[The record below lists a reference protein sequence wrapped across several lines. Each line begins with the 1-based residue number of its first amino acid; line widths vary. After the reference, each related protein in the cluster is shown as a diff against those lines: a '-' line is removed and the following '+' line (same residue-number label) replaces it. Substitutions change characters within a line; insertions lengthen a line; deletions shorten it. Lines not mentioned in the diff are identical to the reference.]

1 MIRVLLVDD
10 RAAVRRGLR
19 MRLALE
25 HDLRV
30 VGEAGNSGEALVLAG
45 TFVPD
50 VIVADIEMAGVD
62 AVRSIKQLRDVA
74 PGSAVV
80 VLTMNGDK
88 DTRARA
94 EEAGA
99 HAFVEKQGGAE
110 GLLQAIRRVVQPSLE
125 PMGAGSNA
133 GDKHHP
139 TRGARRTAAGPLGMR
154 QPSVG

>member
-30 VGEAGNSGEALVLAG
+30 VGEAGNSGEALVLAE
-45 TFVPD
+45 TLVPD
-50 VIVADIEMAGVD
+50 VIVVDIEIAGLD

-74 PGSAVV
+74 PESAVV

-110 GLLQAIRRVVQPSLE
+110 GLLQAIRRAAKPSRE
-125 PMGAGSNA
+125 PMGVESNT
-133 GDKHHP
+133 GDEHCR
-139 TRGARRTAAGPLGMR
+139 TRDARYTAAKPLGMR
-154 QPSVG
+154 RLSAG

>member
-1 MIRVLLVDD
+1 
-10 RAAVRRGLR
+10 

-25 HDLRV
+25 HDLQV
-30 VGEAGNSGEALVLAG
+30 VGEAGNSGEALVLAE

-50 VIVADIEMAGVD
+50 VIVVDIEMAGVD

-74 PGSAVV
+74 PESAVV

-110 GLLQAIRRVVQPSLE
+110 SLLQAIRRLDQPSLE
-125 PMGAGSNA
+125 PTGAGSNT
-133 GDKHHP
+133 GDEHRR
-139 TRGARRTAAGPLGMR
+139 TRDAHRTAAGPLGMR
-154 QPSVG
+154 QLSAG

>member
-1 MIRVLLVDD
+1 MIRVLLVDE

-30 VGEAGNSGEALVLAG
+30 VGEAGNSGEALVLAE
-45 TFVPD
+45 TRVPD
-50 VIVADIEMAGVD
+50 VIVVDIEMAGLD

-74 PGSAVV
+74 ESAVV

-110 GLLQAIRRVVQPSLE
+110 GLLQAIRRGAEPSRE
-125 PMGAGSNA
+125 PMGVESNT
-133 GDKHHP
+133 GDEH
-139 TRGARRTAAGPLGMR
+139 RRTRDARYTAARPLGMR
-154 QPSVG
+154 RLGAG